1 MPARARPSR
10 SLIERVRL
18 PAPSE
23 PQMNMGVFPSGQRG
37 QTVNLLRFASMVRIR
52 PPPRSVANKIDA
64 TRKPLESL
72 AVFTFS
78 RVILS
83 FDFHRCHIDTRWIRT
98 TEAVIRGLVSLIF
111 QRSQPSF
118 FVFGSNFQKIYCTIL
133 RNLCCVLSQHKITG
147 GDPYSNSLFPG
158 KSSVR

>member
-1 MPARARPSR
+1 MHPLCALGGSDQIQDADVLAAFFLQHRDTR
-10 SLIERVRL
+10 SSAAAGGVHRL
-18 PAPSE
+18 
-23 PQMNMGVFPSGQRG
+23 QHQDI
-37 QTVNLLRFASMVRIR
+37 RIR
-52 PPPRSVANKIDA
+52 CFCGELASVANKIDA

-111 QRSQPSF
+111 RRSQPSF
-118 FVFGSNFQKIYCTIL
+118 FVFGENSQEIYCTNIK
-133 RNLCCVLSQHKITG
+133 NLCCVVWQHI
-147 GDPYSNSLFPG
+147 Y
-158 KSSVR
+158 RR